1 MCFGMAAFASTDNVY
16 EERKEKL
23 RKNMLQLAITL

>member
-1 MCFGMAAFASTDNVY
+1 MCFGMAAFDFTDNVY